1 MKKLGLIGYPLSHSF
16 SAKYFSE
23 KFKNEKIEGFDYQ
36 PYPIDSIEKFSPLI
50 NNEPELIGLNVTIP
64 YKEAVIPHLDE
75 LDELSKRIGAVNTIK
90 IINGKTKG
98 YNTDYYGFRESLMN
112 FITKKFN
119 SSALILGTG
128 GASKAVKTVLAD
140 FNIPYQ
146 FVSRNSDK
154 ALSYDQLANDPD
166 ILRSHQLII
175 NCTPLG
181 THPEIDKRPDLPY
194 QNLTEDHLLF
204 DLVYNP
210 KATAFMKAGFQQ
222 GASTKNGYDMLVGQA
237 EAAWKI
243 WNNK

>member
-23 KFKNEKIEGFDYQ
+23 KFQSEKIEGYDYQ
-36 PYPIDSIEKFSPLI
+36 PYPIDSIEKISQLI
-50 NNEPELIGLNVTIP
+50 KSEPELVGLNVTIP
-64 YKEAVIPHLDE
+64 YKESVISYLDE
-75 LDELSKRIGAVNTIK
+75 QDELSKRIGAVNTIK
-90 IINGKTKG
+90 IIDGKTKG

-119 SSALILGTG
+119 SGALILGTG
-128 GASKAVKTVLAD
+128 GASKAVKAVLLD
-140 FNIPYQ
+140 FNIPFH
-146 FVSRNSDK
+146 FVSREAEK
-154 ALSYDQLANDPD
+154 GFTYEQLHKDTD
-166 ILRSHQLII
+166 ILRTHQLVI

-181 THPEIDKRPDLPY
+181 TFPEVDDKPDIPY
-194 QNLTEDHLLF
+194 SQLSEHHMLF

-210 KATAFMKAGFQQ
+210 KATAFMQAGFQQ

-243 WNNK
+243 WTNK